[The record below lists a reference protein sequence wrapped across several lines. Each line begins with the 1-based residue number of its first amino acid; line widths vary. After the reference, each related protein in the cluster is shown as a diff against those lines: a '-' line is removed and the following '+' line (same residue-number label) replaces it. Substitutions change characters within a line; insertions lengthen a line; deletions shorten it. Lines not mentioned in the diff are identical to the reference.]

1 MGEDSKTLKLILEAA
16 EREFL
21 EKGFQNASL
30 RNIVK
35 TVGVTTGA
43 FYRYYPTKEA
53 LFEAMVK
60 PHAEMILNY
69 FSGAVENLESMSA
82 EEQSHNMTVSSY
94 NCVDEMLDYV
104 YANYN
109 SFKLLLCSAYGT
121 PYENFIHELVER
133 EVESTVRYA
142 ETLRSLGNDIPELD
156 MELCHMLSSGF
167 FTGIF
172 EMIIHD
178 MAKEEAKRRVHQIHE
193 FYSGGWERIM
203 GVKFD

>member
-16 EREFL
+16 EKEFL

-35 TVGVTTGA
+35 TAGVTTGA

-60 PHAEMILNY
+60 PHADMLLNY
-69 FSGAVENLESMSA
+69 FSGAVQELESMPA
-82 EEQSHNMTVSSY
+82 EEQSQNMIVGSR

-109 SFKLLLCSAYGT
+109 GFKLLLCSAYGT
-121 PYENFIHELVER
+121 LYENFVHDIVEL
-133 EVESTVRYA
+133 EVDSTVRYA
-142 ETLRSLGNDIPELD
+142 ETLRSLGHDIPELD
-156 MELCHMLSSGF
+156 RELCHMLASGF

-178 MAKEEAKRRVHQIHE
+178 MAKEEAKRRVYQIYE
-193 FYSGGWERIM
+193 FYAGGWERIM